1 LVFSHS
7 VTVEVLMAR
16 TVDLDKVAAWQD
28 RLDRFE
34 AGQVSIAQFCRD
46 EGVSQASFFSWR
58 KKLASQKRRPQ
69 ARQTTSASPGAKPP
83 SAAFQAV
90 RIVSAAGGLAVELR
104 GGTKLQIPTSDPAT
118 LELAI
123 QTLVHSDA
131 RLASGGERC

>member
-1 LVFSHS
+1 
-7 VTVEVLMAR
+7 MAR

-46 EGVSQASFFSWR
+46 EGVSQASFFAWR

-69 ARQTTSASPGAKPP
+69 ARQTTSASPAPAAKPP

-104 GGTKLQIPTSDPAT
+104 GGTKLQIPTSDPLT